1 MTCEL
6 SKTTGLIEVTH
17 DATSGHD
24 QHRCY
29 INDEDN
35 CICECSDHDHTQE
48 EALTCT
54 PGRVVASWD
63 TTAEWQTGNHK
74 GDTWNGYCT
83 TVAWATN
90 YNFWYCS
97 GKARGNGNCNIA
109 NRDNQGSGPA
119 SFPHWGGS
127 YCGWTSTV
135 QQLTGEN
142 GERFSGIRGLDV
154 NLRWKEYGNKQ
165 WWEHIEVEINS
176 CQNADMDHHCSGWS
190 RAHYHADDS
199 SKGWAWWNDSDDEHV
214 DIENKDMFYQVRIH
228 MDSSWGW
235 NGYAVD
241 RLEVKAVD
249 CE

>member
-1 MTCEL
+1 VADRQPQGQHLERL
-6 SKTTGLIEVTH
+6 LH
-17 DATSGHD
+17 HRRLGHQLQLLVLPWQEQRQRQL
-24 QHRCY
+24 QHRQP
-29 INDEDN
+29 DN
-35 CICECSDHDHTQE
+35 
-48 EALTCT
+48 
-54 PGRVVASWD
+54 
-63 TTAEWQTGNHK
+63 
-74 GDTWNGYCT
+74 Y
-83 TVAWATN
+83 
-90 YNFWYCS
+90 
-97 GKARGNGNCNIA
+97 
-109 NRDNQGSGPA
+109 GSGPA

-154 NLRWKEYGNKQ
+154 NLRWKEYGNKR

-241 RLEVKAVD
+241 KLEVKAVD

>member
-17 DATSGHD
+17 DATSGHS

-35 CICECSDHDHTQE
+35 CICECSDHDHTE
-48 EALTCT
+48 EEELSCT

-63 TTAEWQTGNHK
+63 STAEWQTGNHK
-74 GDTWNGYCT
+74 GNTWNGYCT

-90 YNFWYCS
+90 YNFWYCR
-97 GKARGNGNCNIA
+97 GKNNGNGNCNIA
-109 NRDNQGSGPA
+109 NRDNYGSGPA

-154 NLRWKEYGNKQ
+154 NLRWKEYGNKR

-199 SKGWAWWNDSDDEHV
+199 ARGWSWYNDSDEEHV

-228 MDSSWGW
+228 MDSQWGW